1 MSNIVKVEGWVVEEH
16 EGAWSVRDVELA
28 EKVGLARPSNI
39 RSTIA
44 KAIEDGALVD
54 VARGA
59 CDMDSPGFWASEE
72 DVAMPRGGSRKATVY
87 RLNEAGAVYMV
98 TRLRTP
104 EATRLTIAVV
114 KVFRAAMRGG
124 LPTPPPPPEPLALA
138 MSNERKAELAYLL
151 GAHIKN
157 DMAREVVMAYG
168 VSYLTGRDVT
178 QFLPALPAGE
188 WLRPTQIGERIGV
201 SAQRVGIA
209 ISALGLRGDKTH
221 CRSHLDKKAHSSGE
235 VTVYSYDEWAV
246 ARIREH
252 VQGGPA
258 MVPAQG

>member
-1 MSNIVKVEGWVVEEH
+1 MANLTTVPFHGGTIEATQDERGVWI
-16 EGAWSVRDVELA
+16 SVRRVCDSIDLA
-28 EKVGLARPSNI
+28 FSPQLSKLKNKPWATMTMIVTVAEDGKNRETQCIHVDSLPMWLATIDAARVSEAARPML
-39 RSTIA
+39 TA
-44 KAIEDGALVD
+44 YQTEA
-54 VARGA
+54 ARVLR
-59 CDMDSPGFWASEE
+59 DHFL
-72 DVAMPRGGSRKATVY
+72 GGPVQ
-87 RLNEAGAVYMV
+87 
-98 TRLRTP
+98 
-104 EATRLTIAVV
+104 
-114 KVFRAAMRGG
+114 
-124 LPTPPPPPEPLALA
+124 PTPPPPAPEPLALA

>member
-1 MSNIVKVEGWVVEEH
+1 VANLTTIPFHGGTIEATQDERGVWI
-16 EGAWSVRDVELA
+16 SVRRVCESIDIAPAVQLRKLVGKPWAVLTMMVTTGPDGKSYQTQCIHVDSLPMWLA
-28 EKVGLARPSNI
+28 TIDAARVSEAARPML
-39 RSTIA
+39 TA
-44 KAIEDGALVD
+44 YQTEA
-54 VARGA
+54 ARVLR
-59 CDMDSPGFWASEE
+59 DHFL
-72 DVAMPRGGSRKATVY
+72 GGPIQS
-87 RLNEAGAVYMV
+87 
-98 TRLRTP
+98 
-104 EATRLTIAVV
+104 
-114 KVFRAAMRGG
+114 
-124 LPTPPPPPEPLALA
+124 PPPAPEPLALA
-138 MSNERKAELAYLL
+138 MSSERKAELAYLL

-201 SAQRVGIA
+201 SVQRVGIA
-209 ISALGLRGDKTH
+209 ITSLGLRGDKTH

-252 VQGGPA
+252 VAGGPA
-258 MVPAQG
+258 MVPAHGG

>member
-1 MSNIVKVEGWVVEEH
+1 MANLTTVPFHG
-16 EGAWSVRDVELA
+16 G
-28 EKVGLARPSNI
+28 
-39 RSTIA
+39 TI
-44 KAIEDGALVD
+44 
-54 VARGA
+54 
-59 CDMDSPGFWASEE
+59 
-72 DVAMPRGGSRKATVY
+72 
-87 RLNEAGAVYMV
+87 
-98 TRLRTP
+98 
-104 EATRLTIAVV
+104 EATQDERGVWVSLRRVCDALGIDVDTQRKKLRNKPWAVTV
-114 KVFRAAMRGG
+114 MMTATASDGKNYDTTFLHLDSLPMWLGGIETKKVAEDIRGTLVAYQTEAARVLRDHFLGG
-124 LPTPPPPPEPLALA
+124 PIQSPPPAPEPLALA

-188 WLRPTQIGERIGV
+188 WLRPTQIAERIGV
-201 SAQRVGIA
+201 SVQRVGIA
-209 ISALGLRGDKTH
+209 ITSLGLRGDKTH

>member
-1 MSNIVKVEGWVVEEH
+1 MANLTTVPFHGGTIEATQDERGVWV
-16 EGAWSVRDVELA
+16 SVRRVCESIDIAPAVQLRKLIGKPWATLTMMVTVAEDGKNRETQCIHVDSLPMWLA
-28 EKVGLARPSNI
+28 TIDAARVSEAARPMLTAYQTEAARVLRDHFI
-39 RSTIA
+39 
-44 KAIEDGALVD
+44 GAPAPVQ
-54 VARGA
+54 
-59 CDMDSPGFWASEE
+59 
-72 DVAMPRGGSRKATVY
+72 
-87 RLNEAGAVYMV
+87 
-98 TRLRTP
+98 
-104 EATRLTIAVV
+104 
-114 KVFRAAMRGG
+114 
-124 LPTPPPPPEPLALA
+124 PTAPPAPEPHALP
-138 MSNERKAELAYLL
+138 MSSERKAELAYLL

-258 MVPAQG
+258 AVPMTGGV